1 MINSDNSKIPE
12 EIASEVL
19 EVASRMY
26 AEANNSYSL
35 ENLKQA
41 GKEVSIPP
49 ELIEQAIREVREKHQ
64 RQEVERQQYQEK
76 QRILTQVGLGVTGF
90 LIIWGVFIYNSVTN
104 QRQNVNGAWAQVEN
118 QMQRRADL
126 IPNLVTVTNAQAK
139 QEKDIIQL
147 LVKSRES
154 YLQANSIPEKI
165 AASNQIS
172 TVIQQLNQYATT
184 NQQIQSSQAFTDL
197 KYELAGTENRIATER
212 QRYNQAVQ
220 VYNQSRQTFPNIL
233 ISSLFNFP
241 EQPYFQAEDKTVP
254 KVRIP

>member
-1 MINSDNSKIPE
+1 MNNPENSKIPE

-26 AEANNSYSL
+26 SEANNSYSL
-35 ENLKQA
+35 ETLQQA

-49 ELIEQAIREVREKHQ
+49 EFIEKAIQEVREKHQ
-64 RQEVERQQYQEK
+64 IEEQKGLESKKQQK
-76 QRILTQVGLGVTGF
+76 VFTRIAIAVAGF
-90 LIIWGVFIYNSVTN
+90 LIFWSILIYNSIASHK
-104 QRQNVNGAWAQVEN
+104 QNVNASWAQVEN

-126 IPNLVTVTNAQAK
+126 IPNLVAVTNAQAK
-139 QEKDIIQL
+139 QEKEIIQL
-147 LVKSRES
+147 LIQSRES

-165 AASNQIS
+165 AASTQIS

-184 NQQIQSSQAFTDL
+184 NPQLQSSQTFSNL
-197 KYELAGTENRIATER
+197 QYELAGTENRIATER

-220 VYNQSRQTFPNIL
+220 RYNQSLQTFPNIL
-233 ISSLFNFP
+233 ISSLFNFQ

-254 KVRIP
+254 KVNIQ